1 MTYER
6 KSLGNLSE
14 SLVADFV
21 VNKGYTIESK
31 NWTHSTGELDL
42 VAIDGLYLAIIEV
55 RSISTSFL
63 GHPFQNVPLK
73 KQKKIALCT
82 QAYLRQR
89 RKMLFDRYRDDFQSF
104 QKFASVQ
111 MVRFDVAGV
120 KWERSGVGKEVYAPE
135 IFYQENAFYSGF
147 AF

>member
-1 MTYER
+1 MTIDR

-14 SLVADFV
+14 SLVADLIIS
-21 VNKGYTIESK
+21 KGYVIESK
-31 NWTHSTGELDL
+31 NWSHATGELDL
-42 VAIDGLYLAIIEV
+42 VAIDGSYLVIIEV

-73 KQKKIALCT
+73 KQQKIALCT

-89 RKMLFDRYRDDFQSF
+89 RKMLFERHRDDFPSF
-104 QKFASVQ
+104 QKFALVQ

-120 KWERSGVGKEVYAPE
+120 KWERSGVDRAVYAPE